1 MADQGIKKVI
11 INKSDLPPIS
21 GEQKAYFVRYRVAS
35 EDKNRYSHWSPQH
48 KVLVAAQTIVPFSLT
63 VDTTK
68 NTVNLIWNT
77 VSGISSFDVYTK
89 INSGSWTYTTT
100 VFTNS
105 YSDIISSS
113 ATSIQIAVQI
123 PTYPKQRYTD
133 STIFVTDPTAI

>member
-11 INKSDLPPIS
+11 INKSNLPPIS
-21 GEQKAYFVRYRVAS
+21 GEQKAYFIRYRIAS

-48 KVLVAAQTIVPFSLT
+48 KVSVPTQNTVQFSLT
-63 VDTTK
+63 VDETK
-68 NTVNLIWNT
+68 KTVNLIWNT
-77 VSGISSFDVYTK
+77 VAGIPSFDIYTK
-89 INSGSWTYTTT
+89 INGGSWTYTTT

-113 ATSIQIAVQI
+113 ATFIQIAVQV

-133 STIFVTDPTAI
+133 STIFVTDSTAI